1 MKKVTYATGTDEKF
15 MFNIDLDLIKIDYK
29 IYNMLYK

>member
-15 MFNIDLDLIKIDYK
+15 MFNIDLNLIKIGYK
-29 IYNMLYK
+29 IYITLYK